1 MRMIPLL
8 AFALAAYAV
17 FALIAGSL
25 LTAPIVEATLPSG
38 AVWSFVFGDL
48 VVALGLVLL
57 FLEILKATRTSVAAA
72 LDHALSMLVC
82 VLALLGFLLVPAL
95 GTTAFLL
102 LFLMTVID
110 VIAGFT
116 VSLMGGRRDL
126 GFARWRECPRPGPG
140 ASWPPPCPAP

>member
-38 AVWSFVFGDL
+38 AVWSFGFGDL
-48 VVALGLVLL
+48 VVALGLILL
-57 FLEILKATRTSVAAA
+57 FLEILKATRTSAAAA

-95 GTTAFLL
+95 GTTDFLL

-116 VSLMGGRRDL
+116 VSLMGARRDI
-126 GFARWRECPRPGPG
+126 GYGGWRE
-140 ASWPPPCPAP
+140 